1 MYSVVLGHY
10 GYLRAMLLEHQ
21 RGGRNRMD
29 LPIDRC
35 RELHLGIGAWPEGSV
50 LVIDRE
56 DGDHSAR
63 ADVES
68 AGDGQEFGG
77 IAR

>member
-1 MYSVVLGHY
+1 
-10 GYLRAMLLEHQ
+10 MLLEHQ

-56 DGDHSAR
+56 DGYHSAR